1 MGGFISSDA
10 GEAVMG
16 RPIIGIT
23 APTRMTKW
31 GPWDMDATVIP
42 ATYALAVID
51 GGGIPVILPPEDG
64 ATEIISAM
72 DGLVISG
79 GPDIDP
85 SMYGADLDPD
95 TLDTYPKQ
103 DKREIALIKAAI
115 KADLPLLGICRGMQ
129 IMCVAEGGSMHQ
141 HLPKTPGYE
150 SHGSWNGAFSDHE
163 VTFKPGT
170 EIHRVLGDSILV
182 NSTHHQGVQDSG
194 KLKVTGRASHDGL
207 IESVV
212 YEHLKFFHGLQ
223 WHPERINQYQ
233 MYAALVDAARS
244 S

>member
-1 MGGFISSDA
+1 MS
-10 GEAVMG
+10 

-42 ATYALAVID
+42 STYALAVID
-51 GGGIPVILPPEDG
+51 GGGIPVILPPEDDSVD
-64 ATEIISAM
+64 IISAI

-103 DKREIALIKAAI
+103 DRREIGLIKASI
-115 KADLPLLGICRGMQ
+115 EADLPVLGICRGMQ

-141 HLPKTPGYE
+141 HLPKTSGHE

-163 VTFKPGT
+163 VTFEQGT
-170 EIHRVLGDSILV
+170 EIQRMMGECVSV
-182 NSTHHQGVQDSG
+182 NSTHHQGVRDSG
-194 KLKVTGRASHDGL
+194 GLKVTGRANHDGL
-207 IESVV
+207 IESVT

-223 WHPERINQYQ
+223 WHPERMNQYQ
-233 MYAALVDAARS
+233 MYAALVNAARGS
-244 S
+244 

>member
-1 MGGFISSDA
+1 MSSDT
-10 GEAVMG
+10 GGAVMG

-103 DKREIALIKAAI
+103 D
-115 KADLPLLGICRGMQ
+115 
-129 IMCVAEGGSMHQ
+129 
-141 HLPKTPGYE
+141 
-150 SHGSWNGAFSDHE
+150 N
-163 VTFKPGT
+163 
-170 EIHRVLGDSILV
+170 
-182 NSTHHQGVQDSG
+182 
-194 KLKVTGRASHDGL
+194 
-207 IESVV
+207 
-212 YEHLKFFHGLQ
+212 
-223 WHPERINQYQ
+223 
-233 MYAALVDAARS
+233 
-244 S
+244 